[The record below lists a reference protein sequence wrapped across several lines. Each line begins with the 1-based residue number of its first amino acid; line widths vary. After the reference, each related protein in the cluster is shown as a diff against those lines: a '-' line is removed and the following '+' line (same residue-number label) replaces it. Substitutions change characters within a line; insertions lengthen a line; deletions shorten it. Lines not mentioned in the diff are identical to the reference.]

1 MAGDFD
7 AIVVCA
13 HINDC
18 AIASVLARQGWHVAL
33 VECKVPPLGG
43 TLSLSI
49 TRSLSRAEVSYYDA
63 STARTIHTGEP
74 FFRTFHHL
82 VERSFQFPLET
93 PSPGRQFLRTAEKMS
108 EL

>member
-63 STARTIHTGEP
+63 STARTIHTG
-74 FFRTFHHL
+74 
-82 VERSFQFPLET
+82 VERSFQFPIET